1 MGVEQDIS
9 SIHIPTD
16 GTYRIS
22 GRVAINTPATVMA
35 AAPSG
40 SMPFGT
46 QSAYND
52 TLLGPPSQLTVTP
65 STCFNLSL
73 FKGEQG
79 VPHTRT
85 LPQ

>member
-1 MGVEQDIS
+1 
-9 SIHIPTD
+9 
-16 GTYRIS
+16 
-22 GRVAINTPATVMA
+22 
-35 AAPSG
+35 
-40 SMPFGT
+40 MPFGT